1 MYFAV
6 IINIY
11 KGNMSLIIS
20 CVFAVIM
27 TVRMERTQRDR
38 NIIHMYY
45 IFVSAVMALCGL
57 LSGPDGYM
65 VTLVRGRIS
74 FCHCWVWN
82 MA

>member
-1 MYFAV
+1 MYFAA

-27 TVRMERTQRDR
+27 TVRMERTQKDR

-45 IFVSAVMALCGL
+45 IFVSAVMAL
-57 LSGPDGYM
+57 
-65 VTLVRGRIS
+65 
-74 FCHCWVWN
+74 
-82 MA
+82 